1 VLLSCTGFPADVLG
15 QEDPG
20 KPLPTT
26 TAEPAQFI
34 VALQERTASPAQAL
48 QFAIYLNDKYS
59 LDGRDPNGYVG
70 CMWSIGECHLS
81 RYANT
86 AAIIL
91 TQTVVASCAGG
102 IHDQV
107 QHGI

>member
-1 VLLSCTGFPADVLG
+1 
-15 QEDPG
+15 
-20 KPLPTT
+20 
-26 TAEPAQFI
+26 
-34 VALQERTASPAQAL
+34 LQEWTASPAQAL

-86 AAIIL
+86 AAITL

-107 QHGI
+107 QQVISAVAKVDSDPLSTRLCRGGASDPYLARSGT